1 MYNVINSDPDNDA
14 SFTLLLKLTFNE
26 NVPMKKLLAAL
37 LLTLPT
43 ISVAIDLEGYYITAK
58 GGISKSMDT
67 GVTDI
72 INATPTDFFL
82 EDNDLGTG
90 WAGGLSVGKYLTN
103 KFRMELEFTRRGGLE
118 YNALRSHP
126 SNAFYE
132 KAHISSNA
140 LFVNGLYD
148 FQPFSVKSSSITP
161 YIGGGIGIARNKMG
175 MQKEISGTSGELFN
189 TWNSNSISS
198 LAYKLSVGTLVSFTE
213 KVSLDLNYQYVNLG
227 DFKGRVDSNSGYIY
241 TRGIHGGEI
250 KTQELMV
257 GLQYKF

>member
-1 MYNVINSDPDNDA
+1 
-14 SFTLLLKLTFNE
+14 
-26 NVPMKKLLAAL
+26 MKKILAAL

-43 ISVAIDLEGYYITAK
+43 MAVAIDLEGYYITAK

-67 GVTDI
+67 GVTDLT
-72 INATPTDFFL
+72 NATPTVFLL

-118 YNALRSHP
+118 YNALNSDP
-126 SNAFYE
+126 SNFFYE

-175 MQKEISGTSGELFN
+175 MQKEIYSGGLLD

-198 LAYKLSVGTLVSFTE
+198 FAYKLSVGTLVSFTE

-227 DFKGRVDSNSGYIY
+227 DFKGRVESNSGYIY

>member
-1 MYNVINSDPDNDA
+1 
-14 SFTLLLKLTFNE
+14 
-26 NVPMKKLLAAL
+26 MKKILAAL

-43 ISVAIDLEGYYITAK
+43 MAVAIDLEGYYITAK

-67 GVTDI
+67 GVTDLT
-72 INATPTDFFL
+72 NATPTVFLL

-118 YNALRSHP
+118 YNALHSDP
-126 SNAFYE
+126 SNTFYE

-175 MQKEISGTSGELFN
+175 MQKEIDGASGDVLE
-189 TWNSNSISS
+189 TWDSNSISS
-198 LAYKLSVGTLVSFTE
+198 FAYKLSVGTLVSFTE

-227 DFKGRVDSNSGYIY
+227 DFKGRVESNSGYIY

>member
-1 MYNVINSDPDNDA
+1 
-14 SFTLLLKLTFNE
+14 
-26 NVPMKKLLAAL
+26 MKKLLAAL

-118 YNALRSHP
+118 YNALNSDP
-126 SNAFYE
+126 SNSFYE

-175 MQKEISGTSGELFN
+175 MQKEIDGDGDVLE

>member
-1 MYNVINSDPDNDA
+1 
-14 SFTLLLKLTFNE
+14 
-26 NVPMKKLLAAL
+26 MKKILAAL

-43 ISVAIDLEGYYITAK
+43 MAVAIDLEGYYITAK

-67 GVTDI
+67 GMTDI
-72 INATPTDFFL
+72 INATPTDFLL

-118 YNALRSHP
+118 YNALSSDP
-126 SNAFYE
+126 SNFFYE

-175 MQKEISGTSGELFN
+175 MQKEISANSANAGQLYN

>member
-1 MYNVINSDPDNDA
+1 
-14 SFTLLLKLTFNE
+14 
-26 NVPMKKLLAAL
+26 MKKLLAAL

-43 ISVAIDLEGYYITAK
+43 MAMAIDLEGYYITAK
-58 GGISKSMDT
+58 VGASKTFNT
-67 GVTDI
+67 GATDI
-72 INATPTDFFL
+72 INNTPTVFGLSD
-82 EDNDLGTG
+82 DDLGTG

-118 YNALRSHP
+118 YVGSSD
-126 SNAFYE
+126 SNAFTE
-132 KAHISSNA
+132 ESNISSNA

-175 MQKEISGTSGELFN
+175 FQREIVGGAVNVSWDG
-189 TWNSNSISS
+189 NSVSS
-198 LAYKLSVGTLVSFTE
+198 FAYKLTAGTLLSFTE

-227 DFKGRVDSNSGYIY
+227 DFKGRVNTINGTIY
-241 TRGIHGGEI
+241 DRGIHGGEI

>member
-1 MYNVINSDPDNDA
+1 MIR
-14 SFTLLLKLTFNE
+14 KLI
-26 NVPMKKLLAAL
+26 LALAFI
-37 LLTLPT
+37 LP
-43 ISVAIDLEGYYITAK
+43 SLAFAVDMDGFYITAK
-58 GGISKSMDT
+58 GGVSKSMDT
-67 GVTDI
+67 GSTDL
-72 INATPTDFFL
+72 INSSTVFGFSD
-82 EDNDLGTG
+82 DDLGTG

-118 YNALRSHP
+118 YVGSSD
-126 SNAFYE
+126 SNAFTE
-132 KAHISSNA
+132 ESNISSNA

-175 MQKEISGTSGELFN
+175 FQREIVGGAVNVSWDG
-189 TWNSNSISS
+189 NSVSS
-198 LAYKLSVGTLVSFTE
+198 FAYKLTAGTLLSFTE

-227 DFKGRVDSNSGYIY
+227 DFKGRVNTINGNIY
-241 TRGIHGGEI
+241 DRGIHGGEI

>member
-1 MYNVINSDPDNDA
+1 VIRNL
-14 SFTLLLKLTFNE
+14 TLT
-26 NVPMKKLLAAL
+26 L

-43 ISVAIDLEGYYITAK
+43 LAFAIDLEGYYITAK

-72 INATPTDFFL
+72 INTTPTVFFL
-82 EDNDLGTG
+82 DDNDLGTG

-118 YNALRSHP
+118 YNALSSDP

-175 MQKEISGTSGELFN
+175 MQKEISANSGQLYN

-257 GLQYKF
+257 GLQYTFK

>member
-1 MYNVINSDPDNDA
+1 
-14 SFTLLLKLTFNE
+14 
-26 NVPMKKLLAAL
+26 MKKLLAAL

-67 GVTDI
+67 GMTDI
-72 INATPTDFFL
+72 INATPTDFLL

-175 MQKEISGTSGELFN
+175 MQKEIDGASGDVLE
-189 TWNSNSISS
+189 TWDSNSISS
-198 LAYKLSVGTLVSFTE
+198 FAYKLSVGTLVSFTE

>member
-1 MYNVINSDPDNDA
+1 
-14 SFTLLLKLTFNE
+14 
-26 NVPMKKLLAAL
+26 MKKLLAAL

-43 ISVAIDLEGYYITAK
+43 MAVAIDLEGYYITAK

-72 INATPTDFFL
+72 INADPTDFFL

-175 MQKEISGTSGELFN
+175 MQKEIDGASGDVFE
-189 TWNSNSISS
+189 TWDSNSISS
-198 LAYKLSVGTLVSFTE
+198 FAYKLSVGTLVSFTE

>member
-1 MYNVINSDPDNDA
+1 
-14 SFTLLLKLTFNE
+14 
-26 NVPMKKLLAAL
+26 MKKLLAAL

-43 ISVAIDLEGYYITAK
+43 MAVAIDLEGYYITAK

-72 INATPTDFFL
+72 INADPTDFFL

-118 YNALRSHP
+118 YNALSSDP
-126 SNAFYE
+126 SNFFYE

-175 MQKEISGTSGELFN
+175 MQKEIDGASGDVLE
-189 TWNSNSISS
+189 TWDSNSISS
-198 LAYKLSVGTLVSFTE
+198 FAYKLSVGTLVSFTE

-227 DFKGRVDSNSGYIY
+227 DFKGRVESNSGYIY

>member
-1 MYNVINSDPDNDA
+1 
-14 SFTLLLKLTFNE
+14 
-26 NVPMKKLLAAL
+26 MKKILAAL
-37 LLTLPT
+37 LLSLPT
-43 ISVAIDLEGYYITAK
+43 MAVAIDLEGYYITAK

-72 INATPTDFFL
+72 INADPTDFFL

-118 YNALRSHP
+118 YNALSSDP
-126 SNAFYE
+126 SNFFYE

-175 MQKEISGTSGELFN
+175 MQKEIGGASGDVFE
-189 TWNSNSISS
+189 TWDSNSISS
-198 LAYKLSVGTLVSFTE
+198 FAYKLSVGTLVSFTE

>member
-1 MYNVINSDPDNDA
+1 
-14 SFTLLLKLTFNE
+14 
-26 NVPMKKLLAAL
+26 MKKLLAAL

-43 ISVAIDLEGYYITAK
+43 MAVAIDLEGYYITAK

-67 GVTDI
+67 GMTDI
-72 INATPTDFFL
+72 INATPTDFLL

-118 YNALRSHP
+118 YNALSSDP
-126 SNAFYE
+126 SNFFYE

-175 MQKEISGTSGELFN
+175 MQKEIDGASGDVLE
-189 TWNSNSISS
+189 TWDSNSISS
-198 LAYKLSVGTLVSFTE
+198 FAYKLSVGTLVSFTE

>member
-1 MYNVINSDPDNDA
+1 MA
-14 SFTLLLKLTFNE
+14 
-26 NVPMKKLLAAL
+26 
-37 LLTLPT
+37 
-43 ISVAIDLEGYYITAK
+43 VAIDLEGYYITAK

-72 INATPTDFFL
+72 INADPTDFFL

-118 YNALRSHP
+118 YNALSSDP
-126 SNAFYE
+126 SNFFYE

-175 MQKEISGTSGELFN
+175 MQKEISGASGNVLN

>member
-1 MYNVINSDPDNDA
+1 
-14 SFTLLLKLTFNE
+14 
-26 NVPMKKLLAAL
+26 MKKLLAAL

-175 MQKEISGTSGELFN
+175 MQKEIDGASGDVLE
-189 TWNSNSISS
+189 TWDSNSISS
-198 LAYKLSVGTLVSFTE
+198 FAYKLSVGTLVSFTE

-227 DFKGRVDSNSGYIY
+227 DFKGRVESNSGYIY

>member
-1 MYNVINSDPDNDA
+1 
-14 SFTLLLKLTFNE
+14 
-26 NVPMKKLLAAL
+26 MKKLLAAL

-43 ISVAIDLEGYYITAK
+43 MAVAIDLEGYYITAK

-72 INATPTDFFL
+72 INADPTDFFL

-118 YNALRSHP
+118 YNALSSDP
-126 SNAFYE
+126 SNFFYE

-175 MQKEISGTSGELFN
+175 MQKEIDGASGDVLE
-189 TWNSNSISS
+189 TWDSNSISS
-198 LAYKLSVGTLVSFTE
+198 FAYKLSVGTLVSFTE

>member
-1 MYNVINSDPDNDA
+1 
-14 SFTLLLKLTFNE
+14 
-26 NVPMKKLLAAL
+26 MKKLLAAL

-118 YNALRSHP
+118 YNALNSDP
-126 SNAFYE
+126 SNSFYE

-175 MQKEISGTSGELFN
+175 MQKEIDGASGDVLE
-189 TWNSNSISS
+189 TWDSNSISS
-198 LAYKLSVGTLVSFTE
+198 FAYKLSVGTLVSFTE

-227 DFKGRVDSNSGYIY
+227 DFKGRVESNSGYIY

>member
-1 MYNVINSDPDNDA
+1 MA
-14 SFTLLLKLTFNE
+14 
-26 NVPMKKLLAAL
+26 
-37 LLTLPT
+37 
-43 ISVAIDLEGYYITAK
+43 VAIDLEGYYITAK

-72 INATPTDFFL
+72 INADPTDFFL

-118 YNALRSHP
+118 YNALNSNP
-126 SNAFYE
+126 SNFFYE

-175 MQKEISGTSGELFN
+175 MQKEISGASGNVLN

>member
-1 MYNVINSDPDNDA
+1 
-14 SFTLLLKLTFNE
+14 
-26 NVPMKKLLAAL
+26 MKKILAAL

-43 ISVAIDLEGYYITAK
+43 MAVAIDLEGYYITAK

-118 YNALRSHP
+118 YNALNSDP
-126 SNAFYE
+126 SNSFYE

-175 MQKEISGTSGELFN
+175 MQKEIDGDGDVLE

>member
-1 MYNVINSDPDNDA
+1 
-14 SFTLLLKLTFNE
+14 
-26 NVPMKKLLAAL
+26 MKKLLAAL

-43 ISVAIDLEGYYITAK
+43 ISVAIDLDGYYITAK
-58 GGISKSMDT
+58 GGVSKSMDT
-67 GVTDI
+67 GSTDL
-72 INATPTDFFL
+72 INGSTVFGFSD
-82 EDNDLGTG
+82 DDLGTG

-118 YNALRSHP
+118 YVGSSDDPENPFTEES
-126 SNAFYE
+126 
-132 KAHISSNA
+132 KISSNA

-175 MQKEISGTSGELFN
+175 FQREMVGGAVNVSWDG
-189 TWNSNSISS
+189 NSVSS
-198 LAYKLSVGTLVSFTE
+198 FAYKLTAGTLLSFTE

-227 DFKGRVDSNSGYIY
+227 DFKGRVNTTNGRIY

>member
-1 MYNVINSDPDNDA
+1 
-14 SFTLLLKLTFNE
+14 
-26 NVPMKKLLAAL
+26 MKKLLAAL

-67 GVTDI
+67 GMTDI
-72 INATPTDFFL
+72 INATPTDFLL

-118 YNALRSHP
+118 YNALSSDP
-126 SNAFYE
+126 SNFFYE

-175 MQKEISGTSGELFN
+175 MQKEIDGASGDVLE
-189 TWNSNSISS
+189 TWDSNSISS
-198 LAYKLSVGTLVSFTE
+198 FAYKLSVGTLVSFTE

>member
-1 MYNVINSDPDNDA
+1 
-14 SFTLLLKLTFNE
+14 
-26 NVPMKKLLAAL
+26 MKKLLAAL

-67 GVTDI
+67 GMTDI
-72 INATPTDFFL
+72 INATPTDFLL

-118 YNALRSHP
+118 YNALNSDP
-126 SNAFYE
+126 SNFFYE

-175 MQKEISGTSGELFN
+175 MQKEIDGASGDVLE
-189 TWNSNSISS
+189 TWDSNSISS
-198 LAYKLSVGTLVSFTE
+198 FAYKLSVGTLVSFTE

-227 DFKGRVDSNSGYIY
+227 DFKGRVESNSGYIY

>member
-1 MYNVINSDPDNDA
+1 
-14 SFTLLLKLTFNE
+14 
-26 NVPMKKLLAAL
+26 MKKLLAAL

-72 INATPTDFFL
+72 INATPTDFLL

-118 YNALRSHP
+118 YNALNSDP
-126 SNAFYE
+126 SNSFYE

-175 MQKEISGTSGELFN
+175 MQKEIDGASGDVLE
-189 TWNSNSISS
+189 TWDSNSISS
-198 LAYKLSVGTLVSFTE
+198 FAYKLSVGTLVSFTE

-227 DFKGRVDSNSGYIY
+227 DFKGRVESNSGYIY

>member
-1 MYNVINSDPDNDA
+1 
-14 SFTLLLKLTFNE
+14 
-26 NVPMKKLLAAL
+26 MKKILAAL

-43 ISVAIDLEGYYITAK
+43 MAVAIDLEGYYITAK

-67 GVTDI
+67 GVTDLT
-72 INATPTDFFL
+72 NATPTVFLL

-175 MQKEISGTSGELFN
+175 MQKEIDGASGDVLE
-189 TWNSNSISS
+189 TWDSNSISS

-227 DFKGRVDSNSGYIY
+227 DFKGRVDSRLDIY
-241 TRGIHGGEI
+241 DRGIHGGEI

>member
-1 MYNVINSDPDNDA
+1 
-14 SFTLLLKLTFNE
+14 
-26 NVPMKKLLAAL
+26 MKKLLAAL

-67 GVTDI
+67 GMTDI
-72 INATPTDFFL
+72 INATPTDFLL

-118 YNALRSHP
+118 YNALNSDP
-126 SNAFYE
+126 SNSFYE

-175 MQKEISGTSGELFN
+175 MQKEIDGASGDVLE
-189 TWNSNSISS
+189 TWDSNSISS
-198 LAYKLSVGTLVSFTE
+198 FAYKLSVGTLVSFTE

-227 DFKGRVDSNSGYIY
+227 DFKGRVESNSGYIY

>member
-1 MYNVINSDPDNDA
+1 
-14 SFTLLLKLTFNE
+14 
-26 NVPMKKLLAAL
+26 MKKLLAAL

-67 GVTDI
+67 GMTDI
-72 INATPTDFFL
+72 ISYTDFLL

-118 YNALRSHP
+118 YNALNSDP
-126 SNAFYE
+126 SNFFYE

-175 MQKEISGTSGELFN
+175 MQKEIDGASGDVLE
-189 TWNSNSISS
+189 TWDSNSISS
-198 LAYKLSVGTLVSFTE
+198 FAYKLSVGTLVSFTE

-227 DFKGRVDSNSGYIY
+227 DFKGRVESNSGYIY